1 VGIVVTGDD
10 PTVKARSASFV
21 LEKRMFK
28 KAYPNIFMIMIVAL
42 LALVLLPVRKVSAAP
57 SFTVNSFLDE
67 IDDNPGDGICHSASN
82 HCTLRAAVMEANR
95 SSGLGATIVLPS
107 GIYTLAIPASG
118 ADGEENGDLN
128 LTATPS
134 GNPAITISGAGA
146 GTTIIDANQIDR
158 VFFIDRPRTAT
169 ISGVTIRNGYVAGIF
184 KVGGGIYTLGN
195 LTITDSTITNNTSG
209 PIGISGSWGGGI
221 NATGGLCSLEIIN
234 STISQNSA
242 VNGGGGILS
251 ECDHTV
257 ITNSTISVNSS
268 NLGGGIN
275 VLNSLTLINSTLS
288 GNSAKADGGGIYMIN
303 GSANIYNS
311 SIVFNRADA
320 DAINGGLGGGIYTNS
335 TTVNLRNS
343 LVAEN
348 SVLSPS
354 FYSDCFGTLHSYGRN
369 LFWDVF
375 GGCTVIA
382 ETGSWD
388 YLNPFNSLSP
398 LLQNNGG
405 PTMTHA
411 LLAGSNAID
420 GGDPDFGCLGP
431 DALPFATDQRG
442 TARVVGASCDIG
454 AFEYSPQ
461 RYVYLPLTLR

>member
-1 VGIVVTGDD
+1 MLKKIIPILLMIVV
-10 PTVKARSASFV
+10 
-21 LEKRMFK
+21 
-28 KAYPNIFMIMIVAL
+28 L
-42 LALVLLPVRKVSAAP
+42 LALILLPVRTVSAAP
-57 SFTVNSFLDE
+57 SFSVNSVLDE
-67 IDDNPGDGICHSASN
+67 VDDNPGDGTCHTAAN
-82 HCTLRAAVMEANR
+82 TCTLRAAVMEANR
-95 SSGLGATIVLPS
+95 SSGLGATIILPS
-107 GIYTLAIPASG
+107 GIYTLTIPASI

-134 GNPAITISGAGA
+134 GNQAITISGAGA

-158 VFFIDRPRTAT
+158 VFFIHHPRTAT
-169 ISGVTIRNGYVAGIF
+169 ISGVTIRNGYVAGILN
-184 KVGGGIYTLGN
+184 VGGGIYNLGS
-195 LTITDSTITNNTSG
+195 LTITDSIITNNTAG

-251 ECDHTV
+251 DCDHTV
-257 ITNSTISVNSS
+257 INNTTISGNNSF
-268 NLGGGIN
+268 LGGGIN

-288 GNSAKADGGGIYMIN
+288 ENSAKNNGGGIYMTN

-311 SIVFNRADA
+311 SIVFNRADS
-320 DAINGGLGGGIYTNS
+320 DSMNGGAGGGIYTNS

-348 SVLSPS
+348 TYLNSSVN
-354 FYSDCFGTLHSYGRN
+354 SDCFGTLHSYGRN

-382 ETGSWD
+382 ETGSWG
-388 YLNPFNSLSP
+388 YLDPFNSLSP
-398 LLQNNGG
+398 SLQNNDG

-420 GGDPDFGCLGP
+420 GGDPDFGCIGP
-431 DALPFATDQRG
+431 DALPFARDQRG
-442 TARVVGASCDIG
+442 AARVVGARCDIG
-454 AFEYSPQ
+454 AFEYSPL